1 MPIRLTLS
9 GPGFPYFGFLQMWSK
24 SRVCQKPSSPV
35 VANAYSVLALF
46 RPWLSVLHEWP
57 FSLLLV
63 SEVKPPRVVAGYLSY
78 NGLVHTGHVPVD
90 DLVGIRPYGI
100 TVGIV

>member
-9 GPGFPYFGFLQMWSK
+9 GPGFLYFVFSRRGQI
-24 SRVCQKPSSPV
+24 RVCQTPSSPV

-63 SEVKPPRVVAGYLSY
+63 SEVKPPRVVAGYLAY

>member
-1 MPIRLTLS
+1 MPIRLTV
-9 GPGFPYFGFLQMWSK
+9 PGSHILFSPDMAEI
-24 SRVCQKPSSPV
+24 RVCQKPSSSV

-46 RPWLSVLHEWP
+46 RPRLSVLHEWP

-63 SEVKPPRVVAGYLSY
+63 SEVKPPRVVAGYLAY
-78 NGLVHTGHVPVD
+78 NGLVHTSHVPVD

>member
-1 MPIRLTLS
+1 MPIRLTV
-9 GPGFPYFGFLQMWSK
+9 PGSHILFSPDVVEI
-24 SRVCQKPSSPV
+24 RVCQKPLSPV

>member
-1 MPIRLTLS
+1 MPIRLTVPDSHILFS
-9 GPGFPYFGFLQMWSK
+9 PDVVEIRL
-24 SRVCQKPSSPV
+24 CQKPSSPV

-46 RPWLSVLHEWP
+46 RPWLSVLYEWP
-57 FSLLLV
+57 FSLLLL
-63 SEVKPPRVVAGYLSY
+63 SEVKPPRVVAGYLAY
-78 NGLVHTGHVPVD
+78 NGLVHTSHVPVD

>member
-1 MPIRLTLS
+1 MPIRQTLS

-24 SRVCQKPSSPV
+24 SDYVKSRHLPSWQT
-35 VANAYSVLALF
+35 LF
-46 RPWLSVLHEWP
+46 GLSAVQAMAVILHEWP
-57 FSLLLV
+57 FSLLLL
-63 SEVKPPRVVAGYLSY
+63 SEVKPPRVVAGYLAY

>member
-1 MPIRLTLS
+1 MPIRLTV
-9 GPGFPYFGFLQMWSK
+9 PGSHILVLLDVVEI
-24 SRVCQKPSSPV
+24 RLCQKPSSPV

-46 RPWLSVLHEWP
+46 SPWLSVLHEWP
-57 FSLLLV
+57 FSLLLL
-63 SEVKPPRVVAGYLSY
+63 SEVKPPRVVAGYLAY
-78 NGLVHTGHVPVD
+78 NGLVHTSHVPVD

>member
-1 MPIRLTLS
+1 MPIRLTV
-9 GPGFPYFGFLQMWSK
+9 PGSHILFSPDVVEI
-24 SRVCQKPSSPV
+24 RVCQKPSSPV

-57 FSLLLV
+57 FSLLLA
-63 SEVKPPRVVAGYLSY
+63 SEVKPARVVAGYLAY
-78 NGLVHTGHVPVD
+78 NGLVHTGHVLVD
-90 DLVGIRPYGI
+90 DFVGIRPYGI